1 MAVVRTAVRET
12 LSSLRTI
19 WDNRSLRRLNLALA
33 GSMIG
38 DWAYATAIVVW
49 AYENGGPTAVGLWF
63 AIRLA
68 AMAVVT
74 PFAATL
80 ADRFPRIAVMVGTDL
95 VRLVIVLAVAAVIAV
110 DGPAAVVY
118 VLATLASLV
127 SAPFRPAQMALLPG
141 LVRSPAELTAA
152 NAVGSTVESLAMFI
166 GPAIGGLLLTLTG
179 IPVVLLVNAVTFTWS
194 AVLVLSIARSEAK
207 AAPAPA
213 SAEEPPDPAGP
224 ATDTEGSA
232 GPEDDAAESFW
243 AQSVAGFRV
252 LLANRD
258 LRLIT
263 LLYCAQT
270 VVAGASIVFEVTM
283 ADDLLGTGP
292 AGVGYLDSVLGVG
305 ALVGGLLAVAL
316 APRHRLASDFGL
328 GVLFWAVPLLLVTV
342 WPTAAV
348 AFLAMFVLGVAN
360 PVADVNAS
368 TILQRLVPDAVM
380 GRVFGALDAA
390 LIAAMALGSLV
401 MPLLL
406 RELGLQWALAALTL
420 PVALLWLVTV
430 PLLRSLDTR
439 LEPPEHLP
447 LVRALSVFQPLLQTD
462 QEAVAL
468 QLVEQ
473 RVAAGTV
480 VLTQGEA
487 GDRFYVLESGA
498 VDIVRDG
505 VVVTTLAA
513 GDCFGEIAL
522 LRDVP
527 RTASVVATEDCV
539 LQTLSRED
547 FLAAVSN
554 PEARTAADAIAARRL
569 PSY

>member
-1 MAVVRTAVRET
+1 VAVVRTAVRET

-141 LVRSPAELTAA
+141 LVRSPEELTAA

-194 AVLVLSIARSEAK
+194 AVLVLSIARSEAEVS
-207 AAPAPA
+207 APLEDSGGDDPTAD
-213 SAEEPPDPAGP
+213 PDRP
-224 ATDTEGSA
+224 TDA
-232 GPEDDAAESFW
+232 EDDPSESFW

-505 VVVTTLAA
+505 DVVNTLAA

>member
-1 MAVVRTAVRET
+1 VSVVRTALRET
-12 LSSLRTI
+12 LLSLRTI

-33 GSMIG
+33 GSIVG

-95 VRLVIVLAVAAVIAV
+95 LRLVIVLAVAAVIAM

-141 LVRSPAELTAA
+141 LVRSPEELTAA
-152 NAVGSTVESLAMFI
+152 NAVGSTVESLAMFV
-166 GPAIGGLLLTLTG
+166 GPAIGGLLLIYTT
-179 IPVVLLVNAVTFTWS
+179 IPVVLLVNAVTFVWS
-194 AVLVLSIARSEAK
+194 ALLVLSIARSDAK
-207 AAPAPA
+207 AAPA
-213 SAEEPPDPAGP
+213 SAVDPPDPAGP
-224 ATDTEGSA
+224 ATDTEGPA
-232 GPEDDAAESFW
+232 DPEDDAAESFW
-243 AQSVAGFRV
+243 TQSVAGIKT
-252 LLANRD
+252 LLAHPD
-258 LRLIT
+258 LRLVT

-283 ADDLLGTGP
+283 ADELLGTGA

-305 ALVGGLLAVAL
+305 ALVGGLVAVAL
-316 APRHRLASDFGL
+316 APRHRLATDFGVA
-328 GVLFWAVPLLLVTV
+328 VLFWAVPLLLVTV
-342 WPTAAV
+342 WPAAGV
-348 AFLAMFVLGVAN
+348 AFLALFIIGVAN

-401 MPLLL
+401 MPLLVQQ
-406 RELGLQWALAALTL
+406 LGLRWALAVLTA
-420 PVALLWLVTV
+420 PVVLLWLATV
-430 PLLRSLDTR
+430 PRLRSLDER
-439 LEPPEHLP
+439 LEPPAHLP
-447 LVRALSVFQPLLQTD
+447 LVQAQPVFQPLLQAD

-473 RVAAGTV
+473 RVDAGTT

-487 GDRFYVLESGA
+487 GDRFYLLESGG

-505 VVVTTLAA
+505 TVVNHLVT

-527 RTASVVATEDCV
+527 RTASVVATEDSV
-539 LQTLSRED
+539 LQTLSREG

-569 PSY
+569 PAY

>member
-1 MAVVRTAVRET
+1 VGTVQRAVRET
-12 LSSLRTI
+12 LSSLHTI
-19 WDNRSLRRLNLALA
+19 WDSRALRRLNLALA

-68 AMAVVT
+68 ALAMVT

-80 ADRFPRIAVMVGTDL
+80 ADRFPRIAVMVGCDL
-95 VRLVIVLAVAAVIAV
+95 VRLVLVLAVAAVIAT
-110 DGPAAVVY
+110 DGPAAVGY

-127 SAPFRPAQMALLPG
+127 AAPFRPAQMALLPG
-141 LVRSPAELTAA
+141 LVRSPEELTAA

-179 IPVVLLVNAVTFTWS
+179 VPVVLLVNAATFTWS
-194 AVLVLSIARSEAK
+194 ALLVLSIARSGRTEDVRPPPAD
-207 AAPAPA
+207 AP
-213 SAEEPPDPAGP
+213 
-224 ATDTEGSA
+224 
-232 GPEDDAAESFW
+232 DDEAAESFW
-243 AQSVAGFRV
+243 AESMAGIRV
-252 LLANRD
+252 LLTHRD

-270 VVAGASIVFEVTM
+270 AVAGASIVFEVTM
-283 ADDLLGTGP
+283 ADELLGTGP

-380 GRVFGALDAA
+380 GRVFGALDSAN
-390 LIAAMALGSLV
+390 IAAMALGSLV

-406 RELGLQWALAALTL
+406 ATLGLQWALAVLTL

-430 PLLRSLDTR
+430 PRLRSLDAR
-439 LEPPEHLP
+439 LQPPKHVR
-447 LVRALSVFQPLLQTD
+447 LVQALSIFQPLLQTE
-462 QEAVAL
+462 QEAVAME
-468 QLVEQ
+468 LVEQ

-480 VLTQGEA
+480 VLTEGEA
-487 GDRFYVLESGA
+487 GDLFYVLESGA

-505 VVVTTLAA
+505 VVVNRLTA

-527 RTASVVATEDCV
+527 RTASVVASEDCV
-539 LQTLSRED
+539 LQTLRRED

-554 PEARTAADAIAARRL
+554 PEARSAADAIVARRL